1 MTAPVVLIFFGLMIL
16 LGIVIFSAPSVLTF
30 LLYRRLK
37 TKGETKRKI
46 GIAIFSITTLAML
59 LLVIKIINSPS
70 GFGPEYDTALID
82 QKIGGKLFCKSV
94 YNADIHS
101 WQFNIDYKYIPVNG
115 DTIDMGSGGYY
126 GREWNKD
133 EQLIKL
139 DNWLILKT
147 GYIDN
152 ADKVVLK
159 NTVTDSIYY
168 YNFDN
173 EFIEKD
179 SLWKTKNI
187 KSLLNCC
194 CAETFIKNI
203 SGDKIQLTYKFRT
216 DETLTKKYDQ
226 RTITYRIDRNTG
238 QIKMALKEE
247 RT

>member
-1 MTAPVVLIFFGLMIL
+1 MNDPVVLIFFGLMII
-16 LGIVIFSAPSVLTF
+16 LGVVIFSTPSVLTF

-37 TKGETKRKI
+37 TKGKTQKKI
-46 GIAIFSITTLAML
+46 GIAIFSIITLAMI
-59 LLVIKIINSPS
+59 LLVVKILISPS

-101 WQFNIDYKYIPVNG
+101 WQFNVDYKYIPVNG

-139 DNWLILKT
+139 DNWLILKS
-147 GYIDN
+147 GYIDG
-152 ADKVVLK
+152 ADKVILK
-159 NTVTDSIYY
+159 NTVTDFTLI

-173 EFIEKD
+173 QFIEND
-179 SLWKTKNI
+179 SLWRTKNI
-187 KSLLNCC
+187 KSLLNYC

-203 SGDKIQLTYKFRT
+203 SGDKIRLSYKFRT
-216 DETLTKKYDQ
+216 DEKLTKKYDQ
-226 RTITYRIDRNTG
+226 RTITYKIDRITG
-238 QIKMALKEE
+238 QIKMTWIEE
-247 RT
+247 